1 MQIFVRLERTSS
13 SQSWR
18 SRSSHMPLPALASST
33 TGCRC
38 WGEGGGR
45 SGYRRCPACVGG
57 GPGTEPCWWHA
68 DDAPAPCNG
77 PLLAVRSRRSLQ
89 ATRSSARRP
98 RAARRS
104 HRRLAP
110 RRCSRAGRREPHQP
124 ARDGTAVAAG
134 GYVNPGL
141 GLGGAVNGHCHD
153 RAQLDHANTYS
164 REKCNNG
171 WCAIMYASYFEK
183 DQSSDGVGEIAGGA
197 NGHRHDWEHVVVWVQ
212 NNTVKYVSV
221 SQHKGWAT
229 YGRSSI
235 RFDPSGTHPKVVYH
249 KDGGLTHDFRIANAG
264 DDNPVEN
271 VTGGCFYPRLVGW
284 NGYPSVD
291 IRNKFVYHT
300 PFGAASIKIGTGVI
314 EGQLAAAQG
323 GIDTPIAFN
332 AYA

>member
-1 MQIFVRLERTSS
+1 MTITRRTISLDAKARNWGTVFAALFASLAFLLTLSGPAQADVITALPQNADGLEQTFS
-13 SQSWR
+13 
-18 SRSSHMPLPALASST
+18 PAYDYDGNGCYT
-33 TGCRC
+33 T
-38 WGEGGGR
+38 
-45 SGYRRCPACVGG
+45 
-57 GPGTEPCWWHA
+57 
-68 DDAPAPCNG
+68 
-77 PLLAVRSRRSLQ
+77 
-89 ATRSSARRP
+89 
-98 RAARRS
+98 AAIS
-104 HRRLAP
+104 P
-110 RRCSRAGRREPHQP
+110 
-124 ARDGTAVAAG
+124 D

-271 VTGGCFYPRLVGW
+271 VTGGWFYPRLVGW

-291 IRNKFVYHT
+291 FRNKFVYHT

>member
-1 MQIFVRLERTSS
+1 MTITRRTISLDAKARNWGTVFAALFASLAFLLTLSGPAQADVITALPQNADGLEQTFS
-13 SQSWR
+13 
-18 SRSSHMPLPALASST
+18 PAYDYDGNGCYT
-33 TGCRC
+33 T
-38 WGEGGGR
+38 
-45 SGYRRCPACVGG
+45 
-57 GPGTEPCWWHA
+57 
-68 DDAPAPCNG
+68 
-77 PLLAVRSRRSLQ
+77 
-89 ATRSSARRP
+89 
-98 RAARRS
+98 AAIS
-104 HRRLAP
+104 P
-110 RRCSRAGRREPHQP
+110 
-124 ARDGTAVAAG
+124 D

-183 DQSSDGVGEIAGGA
+183 DQSSDGVGEIAGGT

-249 KDGGLTHDFRIANAG
+249 KDGGLTHDFRIANAS

-271 VTGGCFYPRLVGW
+271 VTGGWFYPRLVGW

-291 IRNKFVYHT
+291 FRNKFVYHT